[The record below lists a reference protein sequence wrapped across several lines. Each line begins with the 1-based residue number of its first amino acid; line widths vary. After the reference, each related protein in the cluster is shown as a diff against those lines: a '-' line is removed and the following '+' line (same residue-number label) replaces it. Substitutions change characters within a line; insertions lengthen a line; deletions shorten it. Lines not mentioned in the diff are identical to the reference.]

1 VTRIVPYHRRKAYKE
16 QQNMSSMKEEA
27 RTLHA
32 DKAKAF
38 PPSANGIGKQE
49 S

>member
-1 VTRIVPYHRRKAYKE
+1 MPRHRRKAFKE

-27 RTLHA
+27 RTLHPE
-32 DKAKAF
+32 KAKAF
-38 PPSANGIGKQE
+38 PPSANNIGKQ